1 MQFFLEAKCSKGNH
15 YACKAPENEE
25 YHKRINWLEKFS
37 PFKEQFFWT
46 KYIIVLKGF
55 HPCAHFEVNFN
66 YIALDLEIGTL
77 VCFLFACLC
86 Y

>member
-1 MQFFLEAKCSKGNH
+1 MRVKRLKMKSIIKELIGWRNSPLLRSSFFGPSTLA
-15 YACKAPENEE
+15 
-25 YHKRINWLEKFS
+25 
-37 PFKEQFFWT
+37 
-46 KYIIVLKGF
+46 LKGF